1 MSGDETPP
9 CNPTE
14 IAAAL
19 CASQRREER
28 LCVTDH
34 VKECTNRVDEYNDR
48 KLRLAWS
55 DVSGEPGFHVC
66 KHLLTLWLIED
77 FVVEALIELQRLVL
91 RAYPFI

>member
-1 MSGDETPP
+1 MGVSGDETPP

-34 VKECTNRVDEYNDR
+34 LNQYTLFHFVLAGCIIHPTWRA
-48 KLRLAWS
+48 RLS
-55 DVSGEPGFHVC
+55 LGG
-66 KHLLTLWLIED
+66 T
-77 FVVEALIELQRLVL
+77 VV
-91 RAYPFI
+91 P

>member
-34 VKECTNRVDEYNDR
+34 VNEYTCWIGGVGSAILMDA
-48 KLRLAWS
+48 K
-55 DVSGEPGFHVC
+55 GFMPSVNM
-66 KHLLTLWLIED
+66 L
-77 FVVEALIELQRLVL
+77 
-91 RAYPFI
+91 

>member
-1 MSGDETPP
+1 MGVSGDETPP

-34 VKECTNRVDEYNDR
+34 LNQYSWLLFLAVFDILIATYNIYSED
-48 KLRLAWS
+48 
-55 DVSGEPGFHVC
+55 
-66 KHLLTLWLIED
+66 LI
-77 FVVEALIELQRLVL
+77 
-91 RAYPFI
+91 